1 MCQFLLS
8 SDLYLMGETFS
19 FSLHSSSVVTSLA
32 LRAPEAEKSR
42 PLPSRPVS
50 EWLFAWEWE
59 TFYWAALK
67 PDTDSPAD
75 ELPGN
80 KASQRIKSQSDK
92 IYCNYSRSSSQPN
105 HSVSLSVPLWA
116 LHSVSRSAERE
127 HRWLRGPAICSLA
140 LSWGGSSS
148 EICCWLLASQ
158 DPVY

>member
-19 FSLHSSSVVTSLA
+19 FSLNSSSVVTLLT
-32 LRAPEAEKSR
+32 LRAPEAEKSST
-42 PLPSRPVS
+42 LSSRHVS
-50 EWLFAWEWE
+50 EWLFTWERE
-59 TFYWAALK
+59 AIYWAALK
-67 PDTDSPAD
+67 ADTNSPVD

-92 IYCNYSRSSSQPN
+92 IYCNYSRYSSQQN

-148 EICCWLLASQ
+148 EICCWLLAIQ